1 MLSIV
6 NPSGYH
12 MKSIDKLVKTIAK
25 LRSPKGCPWDKEQ
38 THKTLKR
45 YLIEE
50 AYETLDAIDQ
60 NDSKALMEELGDVL
74 LQIVLHSQI
83 ASENKKFNFSDVADY
98 VNKKMI
104 SRHPHV
110 FSNTLVKDSE
120 EVMINWERI
129 KKKEK
134 PHRKDIFDGIPLSL
148 PALLKALKVSK
159 KAAREGFE
167 WKKEADIWKT
177 LNSEVGEFKAA
188 FKSRKKQADE
198 FGDIL
203 FTIVNIARWY
213 KLDPEDSLNLS
224 TKKFISRYKW
234 IESKVKGSKKPIKDL
249 SYSELE
255 RLWKQSKKSNK

>member
-1 MLSIV
+1 
-6 NPSGYH
+6 
-12 MKSIDKLVKTIAK
+12 MKSIEQLVKTIAK

-50 AYETLDAIDQ
+50 AYETLDAIDK
-60 NDSKALMEELGDVL
+60 DDPKALMEELGDVL
-74 LQIVLHSQI
+74 LQIVLHAQI
-83 ASENKKFNFSDVADY
+83 AHENKEFSFNKVADY

-110 FSNTLVKDSE
+110 FSNTLVKNSE
-120 EVMINWERI
+120 EVMTNWEII

-134 PHRKDIFDGIPLSL
+134 PHRKDIFDGIPLAL

-167 WKKEADIWKT
+167 WKKEADIWKK
-177 LNSEVGEFKAA
+177 LNSEIAEFKAA
-188 FKSRKKQADE
+188 KQNKIAKADE
-198 FGDIL
+198 IGDIL

-213 KLDPEDSLNLS
+213 KLDPEDSLNMA
-224 TKKFISRYKW
+224 TKKFISRYTRVR
-234 IESKVKGSKKPIKDL
+234 SKFKSSKLGIKEL
-249 SYSELE
+249 SYSELNNLWRLAKKQE
-255 RLWKQSKKSNK
+255 RKK

>member
-1 MLSIV
+1 
-6 NPSGYH
+6 
-12 MKSIDKLVKTIAK
+12 MKSIEQLVKTIAK

-50 AYETLDAIDQ
+50 AYEALDAIDK

-74 LQIVLHSQI
+74 LQIVLHAQI
-83 ASENKKFNFSDVADY
+83 ARENKEFSFNEVADY
-98 VNKKMI
+98 INKKMI

-110 FSNTLVKDSE
+110 FSNTHVKNSE
-120 EVMINWERI
+120 EVMTNWEII

-134 PHRKDIFDGIPLSL
+134 PHRKDIFDGIPLAL

-167 WKKEADIWKT
+167 WKKEADIWKK
-177 LNSEVGEFKAA
+177 LNSEIAEFKAA
-188 FKSRKKQADE
+188 AKKRNKTGKADE
-198 FGDIL
+198 LGDIL

-213 KLDPEDSLNLS
+213 KLDPEDSLNMA
-224 TKKFISRYKW
+224 TKKFISRYTRVK
-234 IESKVKGSKKPIKDL
+234 SKFKSLKKGIKEL
-249 SYSELE
+249 SYSELNNLWRLAKKQE
-255 RLWKQSKKSNK
+255 REKR